1 MNDDVWKTDPEWFRP
16 WFNSKAYHV
25 LYGHRSEEEAHAL
38 VRRLS
43 SQGVLGKPGRA
54 LDAGCGAG
62 RHARALCHEG
72 WETTAFDLSKES
84 IRWAKQISPVGIEF
98 KTMDLR
104 DLGHEVQWSDSFDL
118 VTNFFTSLGYFERME
133 DQNSVIKGFAKVLS
147 QNGVLIVDYLNVPQ
161 VSKSLIEHEVI
172 RRKNVEFIIHRRIHE
187 GWIEKSIQFEWEG
200 RREHHVE
207 RVQALGLSD
216 FENLLSAHD
225 LRILDVW
232 GDYSLNA
239 WSTESPRCLMAI
251 KSTH

>member
-1 MNDDVWKTDPEWFRP
+1 
-16 WFNSKAYHV
+16 
-25 LYGHRSEEEAHAL
+25 
-38 VRRLS
+38 
-43 SQGVLGKPGRA
+43 
-54 LDAGCGAG
+54 
-62 RHARALCHEG
+62 
-72 WETTAFDLSKES
+72 
-84 IRWAKQISPVGIEF
+84 
-98 KTMDLR
+98 MDLR
-104 DLGHEVQWSDSFDL
+104 DLGHEVHWSDSFDL
-118 VTNFFTSLGYFERME
+118 VTNFFTSLGYFDRME
-133 DQNSVIKGFAKVLS
+133 DQHSVIKGFAKVLS